1 MLSFIYRKTTN
12 PPKKN
17 LGGGR
22 RKARVKVVT
31 QNGIEKPS
39 MHEWWKRREGTDLE
53 RGKETE

>member
-12 PPKKN
+12 PPTKN

-22 RKARVKVVT
+22 RKARVKAVT

-39 MHEWWKRREGTDLE
+39 MNEWWKRREGTDLE